1 MTQVALGYRARVPG
15 NASRFFRTREEALEQ
30 PDGEV
35 HLVSDSEDPFIRNAS
50 FDASLIRH
58 DQSYCTSV
66 VDLDQVVQLPTSSY
80 FIDRVA
86 PHLHGRRRVVD
97 IGCGQGEFV
106 ELLRRS
112 GVAAVGYDPVLRCES
127 PHLHRRYWSPDELP
141 AELYVMRCVLPH
153 IPDPWA
159 FLDELAAANPRCLAL
174 VEFQRAEWILE
185 NRVWYQVSHD
195 HVNIFRAQDLADRY
209 EVVDQGT
216 FSGGE
221 WAWVLIRPGRR
232 LGPGRRHGDDWDP
245 RPDMHRL
252 TDARSRSL
260 DALTRSGRPLTVWG
274 AAGKGIV
281 LAHSLARRDHLSV
294 IDADPNRWALY
305 LEGSRLRVESPAW
318 ALSTL
323 PADTLVLAATPT
335 TLRRSSGMS
344 GVGSP

>member
-1 MTQVALGYRARVPG
+1 MTQVALGYQARVPG

-86 PHLHGRRRVVD
+86 PHLHGRRQVVD

-153 IPDPWA
+153 IPDPWE
-159 FLDELAAANPRCLAL
+159 FLDAGRRQPTLPRPRRVPTCGVDSREPRVVSGVPRPREHLPSPGPRRSLRGGGPGDVLRRGVGVGPHPARPTSWL
-174 VEFQRAEWILE
+174 RASTW
-185 NRVWYQVSHD
+185 
-195 HVNIFRAQDLADRY
+195 
-209 EVVDQGT
+209 G
-216 FSGGE
+216 
-221 WAWVLIRPGRR
+221 R
-232 LGPGRRHGDDWDP
+232 LGPSARHAPAHGRSIP
-245 RPDMHRL
+245 L
-252 TDARSRSL
+252 TDAL
-260 DALTRSGRPLTVWG
+260 NRSGRPDVSG
-274 AAGKGIV
+274 PPP
-281 LAHSLARRDHLSV
+281 R
-294 IDADPNRWALY
+294 
-305 LEGSRLRVESPAW
+305 ESSW
-318 ALSTL
+318 
-323 PADTLVLAATPT
+323 PT
-335 TLRRSSGMS
+335 ACEA
-344 GVGSP
+344 